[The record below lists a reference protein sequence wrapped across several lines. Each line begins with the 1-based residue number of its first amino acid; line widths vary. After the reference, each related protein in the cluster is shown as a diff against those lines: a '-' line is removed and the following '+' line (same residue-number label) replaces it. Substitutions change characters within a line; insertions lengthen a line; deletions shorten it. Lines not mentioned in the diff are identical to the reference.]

1 MRRRVMTGSK
11 SLDVLYTYTYN
22 SNNYHTFVVQSRRII
37 MLSAGVVK
45 VIMVTMIAK
54 IALPDP
60 ITLGMVDMWLDLS
73 S

>member
-1 MRRRVMTGSK
+1 M
-11 SLDVLYTYTYN
+11 
-22 SNNYHTFVVQSRRII
+22 F
-37 MLSAGVVK
+37 SAGVVK

-54 IALPDP
+54 IGLPDP